1 MKYDNFLTKNVP
13 KTLTRRFVCPQPP
26 GHNPGRV
33 PQVRP
38 REKQLFFP
46 PAMCMIKSSVPS
58 CPIRSWGI
66 TGRIAR
72 PQTAPRPYKEVSAI
86 PMLRRAAA
94 ALLALALLLSL
105 SACQSPQQAAAPLE
119 VTFFDVGKGDAI
131 LIACGG
137 ATMLI
142 DTGYHDTADVIL
154 DYCAQNQIE
163 RLDYLVLTHFDKDH
177 VGGADLVLD
186 SLAVGQVLQPNYTS
200 DSKQTL
206 QYQDSMERAG
216 LTPTVVTQVTQ
227 LTLGGAHIVVDP
239 PRQSF
244 YEEEDND
251 FSLVLSLTFGAT
263 RMLFAGD
270 SQQARLQELLEDAPF
285 PLEHDLLK
293 VPHHGKKED
302 NLEQF
307 FQAVSPTYAVITCSP
322 SQMPS
327 AKVVEML
334 ANLGAQVLLTS
345 DGTITFTSDGTQL
358 SPQT

>member
-1 MKYDNFLTKNVP
+1 M
-13 KTLTRRFVCPQPP
+13 
-26 GHNPGRV
+26 
-33 PQVRP
+33 
-38 REKQLFFP
+38 
-46 PAMCMIKSSVPS
+46 
-58 CPIRSWGI
+58 
-66 TGRIAR
+66 
-72 PQTAPRPYKEVSAI
+72 

-206 QYQDSMERAG
+206 QYQDAMERAG

-239 PRQSF
+239 PRQSV